1 MTQLQH
7 RLSFGQKAGWGLA
20 DMGIVVFVIVK
31 QLLVMAFLTT
41 YLGVPVQIAGA
52 VTTLVLI
59 FDMVTDPLIGY
70 LSDRTNTRWGRR
82 APWMALGALVLA
94 GGTVGLFGVPLG
106 LSTTGNLLWVTGF
119 FVLATIGFTMVA
131 IPYGA
136 MAGEITQSP
145 QERSAMTG
153 YRMAF
158 ASIGILLGGA
168 IIPLLAGGTRE
179 GHLQAAIMVAPV
191 IVLAIWL
198 SIWATRNAPRVQT
211 PSTQS
216 FWAMA
221 NMVFSN
227 APFMVLVVLYG
238 VMTMAI
244 ALITAGLPFA
254 ALYLIMD
261 SGDTMLSGAA
271 NALTVLSL
279 MFACFVLGSI
289 LSQAVWVWISAR
301 LGKLGALVLGLGLYM
316 ILLCALYTMMP
327 SVNVTAMAGMFVF
340 AGMTNGAYQQIP
352 WAMYPDLMDVTRKAT
367 GEAIEGAFSAIW
379 LFGQKAANALAPLI
393 LGAILGSYGWQETT
407 EGKIDQLPEAISA
420 LHVSIT
426 LLPAGV
432 LGLAIAGLVL
442 VYRRSL
448 ANVESASLSEQQ

>member
-1 MTQLQH
+1 MTQSQS

-41 YLGVPVQIAGA
+41 YLGVPVQLAGA
-52 VTTLVLI
+52 VTTLVLV

-82 APWMALGALVLA
+82 APWMAIGALVLA
-94 GGTVGLFGVPLG
+94 GGTIGLFGVPLG
-106 LSTTGNLLWVTGF
+106 LSTSGNLLWVTAF

-179 GHLQAAIMVAPV
+179 GYLQAAIMVAPV
-191 IVLAIWL
+191 IVLAIWV

-221 NMVFSN
+221 NMVFGN

-261 SGDTMLSGAA
+261 SGDNMLSGAA

-289 LSQAVWVWISAR
+289 LSQAVWVWVSAR

-327 SVNVTAMAGMFVF
+327 SVNVTAMAGMFVL

-379 LFGQKAANALAPLI
+379 LFGQKAANALAPLV

-426 LLPAGV
+426 LLPAAV

-448 ANVESASLSEQQ
+448 ANVDRAAL